1 MHARSLHGNREISS
15 LTAGGSMHRR
25 PALGRRGAEADDVRT
40 GEVTLTGSTDEVG
53 EQDGLARC
61 GVDGG
66 KRWDREKCGHA
77 QHGPDSA
84 PAKLCPQRTLTHVG
98 PPTAVR
104 RHRLAIRTVCGNSAR
119 TDLCGG
125 CPVMG
130 IPTAMSVGARP
141 ARSRRSSQRLTGDAG
156 LRAAEPAV
164 AAALWPS
171 LTSGQLPSLVL
182 TRFIA
187 VSGSF
192 GRACRWATNAAP
204 HRASASSGFIANAFA
219 NAIPASGRR
228 STSTYRCPRLRQNN
242 ASPGDSCTAFLAAS
256 SASPNC
262 CSLAYPILRS
272 LQAAALSGSRRVHSV
287 ALSTSTC
294 HLPAVFSSCTVTS
307 SVGSGLA
314 GLVPPALLAIGCP
327 PRRGVRAAVDAN
339 CGRADSFSGGIT
351 ITYTMTTV
359 ATSTAAAATTYPI
372 LDFVVRGRS
381 PTNLVDTNFSV

>member
-125 CPVMG
+125 CPLMG
-130 IPTAMSVGARP
+130 IPTAIWIGG
-141 ARSRRSSQRLTGDAG
+141 RSL
-156 LRAAEPAV
+156 
-164 AAALWPS
+164 AALRVACSRCRS
-171 LTSGQLPSLVL
+171 LRLL
-182 TRFIA
+182 R
-187 VSGSF
+187 
-192 GRACRWATNAAP
+192 
-204 HRASASSGFIANAFA
+204 
-219 NAIPASGRR
+219 GRR
-228 STSTYRCPRLRQNN
+228 FQGRYTLTTRNPRAINHSRGGGHVI
-242 ASPGDSCTAFLAAS
+242 ALA
-256 SASPNC
+256 
-262 CSLAYPILRS
+262 
-272 LQAAALSGSRRVHSV
+272 
-287 ALSTSTC
+287 
-294 HLPAVFSSCTVTS
+294 
-307 SVGSGLA
+307 
-314 GLVPPALLAIGCP
+314 
-327 PRRGVRAAVDAN
+327 
-339 CGRADSFSGGIT
+339 
-351 ITYTMTTV
+351 
-359 ATSTAAAATTYPI
+359 
-372 LDFVVRGRS
+372 
-381 PTNLVDTNFSV
+381 